1 MMIHL
6 LAIHHTDTMMKE
18 MLKRREKRER
28 DKVIKR
34 LRAKEKPPK
43 DSTGKRRFSSTAFIR

>member
-1 MMIHL
+1 
-6 LAIHHTDTMMKE
+6 MMKE

-34 LRAKEKPPK
+34 LRAKEKPRK
-43 DSTGKRRFSSTAFIR
+43 DLTGKRRFSTTAFIR